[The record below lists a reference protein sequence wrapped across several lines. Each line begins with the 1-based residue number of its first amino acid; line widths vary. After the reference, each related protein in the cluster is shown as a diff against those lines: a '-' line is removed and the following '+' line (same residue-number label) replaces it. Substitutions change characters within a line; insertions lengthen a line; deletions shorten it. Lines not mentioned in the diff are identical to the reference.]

1 MSSRGR
7 DGMQMLS
14 DNQDSAG
21 SIKNPT
27 VIFLK
32 LLTHNKGPPVL
43 SLAKAV

>member
-21 SIKNPT
+21 SIKKPT
-27 VIFLK
+27 VKDFFLAID
-32 LLTHNKGPPVL
+32 TQ
-43 SLAKAV
+43 